1 MGLALHRPRE
11 GSIRFTDKVKKYLTV
26 KFDPGE
32 QSGLKAD
39 PQRVSNDMHN
49 TRDEQNR
56 RLFE

>member
-1 MGLALHRPRE
+1 MSMLECSAPRW
-11 GSIRFTDKVKKYLTV
+11 K
-26 KFDPGE
+26 